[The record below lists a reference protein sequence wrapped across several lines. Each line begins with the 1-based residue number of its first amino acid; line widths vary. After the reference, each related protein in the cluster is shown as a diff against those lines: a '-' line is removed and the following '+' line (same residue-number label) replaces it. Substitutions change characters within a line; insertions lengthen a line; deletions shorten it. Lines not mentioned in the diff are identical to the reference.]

1 MSNKLPNSMGSQYLW
16 NTTWGLIKDYFI
28 NSDEKLRAWL
38 YLLGIGLCTISL
50 VGLTAALAWLSATF
64 WQALTAKELI
74 TFLFAIGQFAFIVS
88 TYVGVHVLKDYFM
101 GKLSIFWR
109 AWLTEKIINKLF
121 TSENNY
127 LDLKRFSSQVDNI
140 AQRIQEDVKI
150 FVKLTIEL
158 VGDFL
163 KSVLS
168 LGMFAGTLWVVGGS
182 LSVAVFGVTIVIPGY
197 LFWTALVAAMA
208 ATLIAN
214 SIAKSMAETNHNAEK
229 AEADLRQNIAEVQ
242 KEAENVAEEH
252 AEQYY
257 KASIKNKINEIN
269 LRANQKLGI
278 GLKLD
283 AFQHFY
289 SQLAEL
295 LPTLIAAPLY
305 FAGLIEIGQLI
316 QVGMAF
322 TQVNSSLSWFVW
334 AYDELAKYKT
344 SIKRITEL
352 QIALEKDG
360 LNAHPKLIIRNERD
374 KDTIKVKHLNILHP
388 QATSTAHIMRNL
400 NLKLKPEEDVLIKG
414 DSGLGKS
421 TFFKAIFGTWGYGDG
436 VILLP
441 SGKRLYCLPQTPTL
455 THDTL
460 KAVLAYPDP
469 VETYTAEQYAM
480 VLNKVGGMQDYIS
493 RLDEKCIWDGELS
506 GGQKQRIAFARALLK
521 KPDWVFLDE
530 ATSALDEK
538 SEEHVYRT
546 LKESTGATLVSI
558 AHRRTV
564 EKYHSR
570 IVLFR
575 AKDNREIEV
584 SEEGP
589 RGAYLGRSS

>member
-1 MSNKLPNSMGSQYLW
+1 MSNKLLNSMGSQHLW
-16 NTTWGLIKDYFI
+16 DTTWSLIKDYFI

-38 YLLGIGLCTISL
+38 YLLAIGLCTISL
-50 VGLTAALAWLSATF
+50 VGLTAAMAWLSAAF
-64 WQALTAKELI
+64 WEALTAKVLLP
-74 TFLFAIGQFAFIVS
+74 FLLSIGQFALMVGM
-88 TYVGVHVLKDYFM
+88 YVGVHILKDYFM
-101 GKLSIFWR
+101 GRLSIYWR
-109 AWLTEKIINKLF
+109 TWLTEKLINKLF
-121 TSENNY
+121 TNENNY
-127 LDLKRFSSQVDNI
+127 LDLKRFPSQVDNI

-168 LGMFAGTLWVVGGS
+168 LGMFAGTLWIVGGS
-182 LSVAVFGVTIVIPGY
+182 LSVTVLGLPIVIPGY
-197 LFWTALVAAMA
+197 LFWTALGTSIA

-229 AEADLRQNIAEVQ
+229 AEADLRQNITEVQ
-242 KEAENVAEEH
+242 KEAENIAEEH

-257 KASIKNKINEIN
+257 RRSLKNKIHEIN
-269 LRANQKLGI
+269 LRANQKLDI

-322 TQVNSSLSWFVW
+322 NQVNSSLSWFVW

-344 SIKRITEL
+344 SIERITEL
-352 QIALEKDG
+352 QASLEKDG
-360 LNAHPKLIIRNERD
+360 LNAHPKLIIRNEHR
-374 KDTIKVKHLNILHP
+374 KDTIKVKHLNIRHP
-388 QATSTAHIMRNL
+388 HATSTAHIMCNL

-414 DSGLGKS
+414 KSGLGKS
-421 TFFKAIFGTWGYGDG
+421 TFFKTISGTWGYGTG

-441 SGKRLYCLPQTPTL
+441 SRKRLYFLPQTPTL
-455 THDTL
+455 TYDTL

-469 VETYTAEQYAM
+469 VETYCEEQYLM
-480 VLNKVGGMQDYIS
+480 VLNKVGGMQDYIP
-493 RLDEKCIWDGELS
+493 RLNEKCIWDGELS
-506 GGQKQRIAFARALLK
+506 GGQKQRIAFARAILK
-521 KPDWVFLDE
+521 KPDWIFLDE
-530 ATSALDEK
+530 ATSALDEQ
-538 SEEHVYRT
+538 SEEHLYRV
-546 LKESTGATLVSI
+546 LKELTGATLVSI

-570 IVLFR
+570 IVLFS
-575 AKDNREIEV
+575 AKENREIEV
-584 SEEGP
+584 CEEGP
-589 RGAYLGRSS
+589 SVIRHI

>member
-1 MSNKLPNSMGSQYLW
+1 MSNKLPNSMGSQDLW
-16 NTTWGLIKDYFI
+16 NTTWELVKDYFI

-38 YLLGIGLCTISL
+38 YLLGIALCTIFL
-50 VGLTAALAWLSATF
+50 VGLTAAMAWLSSTF
-64 WQALTAKELI
+64 WQALTAKALLP
-74 TFLFAIGQFAFIVS
+74 FLFSIGEFALMVS
-88 TYVGVHVLKDYFM
+88 AYVGVHILKDYFM
-101 GKLSIFWR
+101 GRLSIIWR
-109 AWLTEKIINKLF
+109 TWLTERIINKFF

-127 LDLKRFSSQVDNI
+127 LDLKRFPSKVDNI

-168 LGMFAGTLWVVGGS
+168 LATFAGTLWIVGGS
-182 LSVAVFGVTIVIPGY
+182 LSVAVFGVTLVIPGY
-197 LFWTALVAAMA
+197 LFWTALGAAMA

-229 AEADLRQNIAEVQ
+229 AEADLRQNIAEVH

-257 KASIKNKINEIN
+257 KISIKNKINEIN
-269 LRANQKLGI
+269 LRANQKLSI

-322 TQVNSSLSWFVW
+322 TEVNSSLSWFVW

-352 QIALEKDG
+352 QTTLEKDG

-374 KDTIKVKHLNILHP
+374 KDTINVKHLNILHP
-388 QATSTAHIMRNL
+388 QATSTSHIMCNL

-421 TFFKAIFGTWGYGDG
+421 TFFKTISGTWSYGNG

-441 SGKRLYCLPQTPTL
+441 SGKRLCFLPQTPTL

-469 VETYTAEQYAM
+469 AETYPAEQYGMA
-480 VLNKVGGMQDYIS
+480 LQKVGGMQDFIS
-493 RLDEKCIWDGELS
+493 RLDEKNAWADELS

-538 SEEHVYRT
+538 SEEHVYRM
-546 LKESTGATLVSI
+546 LKEETGATLVSI
-558 AHRRTV
+558 AHRSTV

-575 AKDNREIEV
+575 AKSNREIEV
-584 SEEGP
+584 SEEK
-589 RGAYLGRSS
+589 GRRVGLFER